1 MDKHLI
7 AQLSGE
13 IQQKIEAQLEPEK
26 MKRMQA
32 FANEEQKID
41 TNGILAFAL
50 SEAKLFTALYTTE
63 FLLTLAEYEE
73 MDKKLKDGTLE
84 LPTEDNE
91 ADAPKDA
98 ESPQE

>member
-1 MDKHLI
+1 MDKNLI

-13 IQQKIEAQLEPEK
+13 IQQKIEAQLEEGK

-32 FANEEQKID
+32 FADEEQKID
-41 TNGILAFAL
+41 TNGVLAFAL

-73 MDKKLKDGTLE
+73 MDQKLKNGALE
-84 LPTEDNE
+84 LTDSDSDEEAAEKTKTEE
-91 ADAPKDA
+91 
-98 ESPQE
+98 

>member
-1 MDKHLI
+1 MDKNLI

-13 IQQKIEAQLEPEK
+13 IQQKIEAQLEEGK

-73 MDKKLKDGTLE
+73 MDKKLKDGSLE
-84 LPTEDNE
+84 LSNSEEETTEENKTE
-91 ADAPKDA
+91 
-98 ESPQE
+98 E